1 MGSTLGRK
9 RKILTTP
16 FGSTDRNLRR
26 AFDAARATRWRAQYR
41 TRVLLISY
49 LKIKLTLEA
58 AGFDATFHPS
68 TGGKAPIP

>member
-9 RKILTTP
+9 RKILNDTLWVDPIEICAGRLTC
-16 FGSTDRNLRR
+16 SRYRWRRNTATRR
-26 AFDAARATRWRAQYR
+26 AA
-41 TRVLLISY
+41 ISY